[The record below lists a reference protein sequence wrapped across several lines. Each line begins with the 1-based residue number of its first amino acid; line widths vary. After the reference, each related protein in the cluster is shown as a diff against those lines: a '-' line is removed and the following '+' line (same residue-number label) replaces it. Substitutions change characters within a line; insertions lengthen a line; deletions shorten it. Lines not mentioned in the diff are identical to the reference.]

1 MKEKDKDLLTSEK
14 ELDSFIDELN
24 ENSLDFDPR
33 EAHQSEF
40 SELSELEELKS
51 LAFTLKKQGED
62 ATPRD
67 EFVTELWGNIK
78 NIRNTKENKE
88 VSKISQDNNST
99 TNMRKNSEG
108 INERIH
114 KKNSETRKSRFF
126 RPRILWPSLVAGLL
140 VMLLVLSPWGGSREN
155 IVLAMEKSVA
165 KLENYHGVLKKV
177 NTNAAGESQV
187 LIETEIWSEG
197 NKYATRTKEGFVTVN
212 NGETR
217 WILDENKKEVT
228 LLPVYLDTHEFDL
241 QREAEKA
248 LSYPH
253 EIKGEEM
260 VAGRNATR
268 IEIQPPGGLPYTL
281 WIDQETHL
289 PIQLQT
295 AMQKS
300 LQTTYTYVTLETNLT
315 LPEEVFA
322 YNPPSDYRVV
332 DLSQDKLVAS
342 LDEGKT
348 ISGLNPLELKENPQK
363 IYASENRLVLDYS
376 DTILI
381 QSKAQEPLVLDPL
394 ASLGQAEG
402 GALEVL
408 PNSLR
413 WQQNNLEI
421 HLLGERVLAFAQE
434 LTPTLD
440 LNPQVPSPGTIISV
454 PVDMEIVKNNQQQV
468 DSGSSPWQLDPKQV
482 AMTFISLQISPEGIQ
497 GEAPI
502 AYESLQLVAN
512 DGQKAVVEA
521 GDGPVAK
528 VYLERLIRQDET
540 GIWTVT
546 GYEGR

>member
-1 MKEKDKDLLTSEK
+1 MKKKEK
-14 ELDSFIDELN
+14 ELLTLEEELDNFIDALN
-24 ENSLDFDPR
+24 EDSLDFEPKQNP
-33 EAHQSEF
+33 QSELD
-40 SELSELEELKS
+40 ELQS
-51 LAFTLKKQGED
+51 LAFALKKHAQQ
-62 ATPRD
+62 ATPRED
-67 EFVTELWGNIK
+67 FVAKLWGNIE
-78 NIRNTKENKE
+78 NIRNTEENKE
-88 VSKISQDNNST
+88 VSKIALNNNRITGNKSDT
-99 TNMRKNSEG
+99 EIYSKSPRRKTNLLK
-108 INERIH
+108 
-114 KKNSETRKSRFF
+114 
-126 RPRILWPSLVAGLL
+126 PRILWPSLVAGLL
-140 VMLLVLSPWGGSREN
+140 VMLLVLSPWSDSPQN
-155 IVLAMEKSVA
+155 ILLAMEKSVA

-177 NTNAAGESQV
+177 STNAEGESQV
-187 LIETEIWSEG
+187 LTETEIWAEG
-197 NKYATRTKEGFVTVN
+197 DKYATRTQEGLVTVN

-217 WILDENKKEVT
+217 WTLNESKKQIT
-228 LLPVYLDTHEFDL
+228 LLPPYLDARDFDL
-241 QREAEKA
+241 QKEAQKA

-260 VAGRNATR
+260 VADRNATR

-281 WIDQETHL
+281 WIDQATHL

-300 LQTTYTYVTLETNLT
+300 LQTTYTYVSLETNLT
-315 LPEEVFA
+315 IPEEIFA
-322 YNPPSDYRVV
+322 YNPPSDYQVV

-342 LDEGKT
+342 LDEGKA
-348 ISGLNPLELKENPQK
+348 ISGLNPLELKNNPNK
-363 IYASENRLVLDYS
+363 IYASENRLVLDYG

-394 ASLGQAEG
+394 AALGQAENG
-402 GALEVL
+402 TLEIL

-413 WQQNNLEI
+413 WQQDNLEI

-434 LTPTLD
+434 LTPNID

-482 AMTFISLQISPEGIQ
+482 AQTFISLQISPEGIQ

-502 AYESLQLVAN
+502 GYESLRLVTN
-512 DGQKAVVEA
+512 DGQKAVIEVS
-521 GDGPVAK
+521 DGPVAK

-546 GYEGR
+546 GYEAR

>member
-1 MKEKDKDLLTSEK
+1 MKKKEKDLLVFEE
-14 ELDSFIDELN
+14 ELDNFIDALN
-24 ENSLDFDPR
+24 EDSLDFEPKKNP
-33 EAHQSEF
+33 QSELD
-40 SELSELEELKS
+40 ELQR
-51 LAFTLKKQGED
+51 LAFALKRHGQQ
-62 ATPRD
+62 ATPRED
-67 EFVTELWGNIK
+67 FVTELWGNIES
-78 NIRNTKENKE
+78 IHTEENKE
-88 VSKISQDNNST
+88 VSKITLNNNRNTGNKNDTKIHSKSPRRKT
-99 TNMRKNSEG
+99 TLLK
-108 INERIH
+108 
-114 KKNSETRKSRFF
+114 
-126 RPRILWPSLVAGLL
+126 PRIIWPSLVAGLL
-140 VMLLVLSPWGGSREN
+140 VMLLVFSPWSDSPQS
-155 IVLAMEKSVA
+155 ILLAMEKSVS

-177 NTNAAGESQV
+177 STNAHGESQV
-187 LIETEIWSEG
+187 LTETEIWAEG
-197 NKYATRTKEGFVTVN
+197 DKYATRTQEGFLTVN

-217 WILDENKKEVT
+217 WTLDENKKEIT
-228 LLPVYLDTHEFDL
+228 LLPPYLDAHDFDL
-241 QREAEKA
+241 QKEAQKA

-260 VAGRNATR
+260 VADRNATR

-300 LQTTYTYVTLETNLT
+300 LQTTYTYVSLETNLT
-315 LPEEVFA
+315 LPEEIFA

-342 LDEGKT
+342 LDEGKA
-348 ISGLNPLELKENPQK
+348 ISGLNPLELKKNPNK
-363 IYASENRLVLDYS
+363 IYASENRLVLDYG

-394 ASLGQAEG
+394 AALGQAEN
-402 GALEVL
+402 GALEIL

-413 WQQNNLEI
+413 WQQDNLEI

-434 LTPTLD
+434 LTPNID

-454 PVDMEIVKNNQQQV
+454 PVDMEFVKNNQQQV

-482 AMTFISLQISPEGIQ
+482 AQTFISLQISPEGIQ

-502 AYESLQLVAN
+502 GYESLLLVAN

-521 GDGPVAK
+521 SDGPVAK

-546 GYEGR
+546 GYEAR